1 MVLDIVIFAD
11 SLFSHVAVDN
21 AETKQFWP
29 TMLSSDSVDPEAVN
43 VFIRH
48 EEWWTYDLFAP
59 AVELRLEVP
68 HFCFDTGSQLFE
80 DTGLASTLSR
90 RL

>member
-1 MVLDIVIFAD
+1 
-11 SLFSHVAVDN
+11 
-21 AETKQFWP
+21 
-29 TMLSSDSVDPEAVN
+29 MLRQRSFGLLYSAMMRSIQTSSMISFGTRSGGP
-43 VFIRH
+43 I
-48 EEWWTYDLFAP
+48 DLFAP

-68 HFCFDTGSQLFE
+68 HFCFDAGSQLFE

>member
-1 MVLDIVIFAD
+1 
-11 SLFSHVAVDN
+11 
-21 AETKQFWP
+21 
-29 TMLSSDSVDPEAVN
+29 MLSSDSVDPDAVN

-48 EEWWTYDLFAP
+48 EKWWTYDLFAP

-68 HFCFDTGSQLFE
+68 HFCFDAGSQLFE